1 MRPEELIVAGSEAKL
16 REQGKLLLKGKDYVV
31 QEGDIFHVLSSS

>member
-1 MRPEELIVAGSEAKL
+1 MRPEELLVAGSEAKL

-31 QEGDIFHVLSSS
+31 QEGDIFHVLADS